1 MEPKREELQRMYLEA
16 ENYRRQLEGISA
28 QIQVLDAAM
37 AETEA
42 AIKALDSLKEAKK
55 GDEILVPIGSGS
67 FIKGE
72 IKDKE
77 SVIIGIGAGISVEK
91 KVSEAKKI
99 LDKRQKD
106 MQGAMEKM
114 RNGATEAN
122 KKLME
127 ISSKSEEII
136 REIQAGEQKG

>member
-1 MEPKREELQRMYLEA
+1 MEPQREELQRMYFEA
-16 ENYRRQLEGISA
+16 ENYKRQLEGISA
-28 QIQVLDAAM
+28 QIQVLEAAM

-42 AIKALDSLKEAKK
+42 AINALDSLREAKK

-91 KVSEAKKI
+91 KVGDAKKI

-114 RNGATEAN
+114 RNGATQAN

-127 ISSKSEEII
+127 LNSKSEAII

>member
-1 MEPKREELQRMYLEA
+1 MEPKREELQGLYFEA
-16 ENYRRQLEGISA
+16 ENHRRQLESMSA
-28 QIQVLDAAM
+28 QIQVLEAAM

-42 AIKALDSLKEAKK
+42 AIRALDSLKEAKK

-67 FIKGE
+67 FIKGQ

-77 SVIIGIGAGISVEK
+77 NVIIGIGAGISVEK

-99 LDKRQKD
+99 LKEREKD
-106 MQGAMEKM
+106 VKDTLEKL
-114 RNGATEAN
+114 RSGATEAN

-127 ISSKSEEII
+127 LNSKSEEII

>member
-1 MEPKREELQRMYLEA
+1 MEPQREELQRMYFEA
-16 ENYRRQLEGISA
+16 ENYKRQLEGISA
-28 QIQVLDAAM
+28 QIQVLEAAM

-42 AIKALDSLKEAKK
+42 AIKALDSLREAKK

-99 LDKRQKD
+99 LEAREKD
-106 MQGAMEKM
+106 MKDTLEKL
-114 RNGATEAN
+114 RNGATQAN

-127 ISSKSEEII
+127 LSSKSEGIMQ
-136 REIQAGEQKG
+136 EIQAGEQKG

>member
-1 MEPKREELQRMYLEA
+1 MEPKREELQGLYFEA
-16 ENYRRQLEGISA
+16 ENNRRQLESISA
-28 QIQVLDAAM
+28 QIQVLEVAM
-37 AETEA
+37 AETES
-42 AIKALDSLKEAKK
+42 AIKALDSLKEAKA

-77 SVIIGIGAGISVEK
+77 NVIIGIGAGISVEK
-91 KVSEAKKI
+91 KVSETKKI
-99 LDKRQKD
+99 LEKREKD
-106 MQGAMEKM
+106 MQEAMEKL
-114 RNGATEAN
+114 RSGATEAN

>member
-1 MEPKREELQRMYLEA
+1 MEPQREELQRMYFEA
-16 ENYRRQLEGISA
+16 ENYKRQLEGISA
-28 QIQVLDAAM
+28 QIQVLEAAM

-42 AIKALDSLKEAKK
+42 AIKALDSLREAKK

-127 ISSKSEEII
+127 LSSKSEGIMQ
-136 REIQAGEQKG
+136 EIQAGEQKG

>member
-1 MEPKREELQRMYLEA
+1 MKPQREELQRMYFEA
-16 ENYRRQLEGISA
+16 ENYKRQLEGISA

-42 AIKALDSLKEAKK
+42 AIKALGSLKEAKK

-67 FIKGE
+67 FIKGG

-106 MQGAMEKM
+106 MQVAMEKM

-127 ISSKSEEII
+127 ISSKSEGIM

>member
-1 MEPKREELQRMYLEA
+1 MYLEA

-28 QIQVLDAAM
+28 QIQVLEAAM

-42 AIKALDSLKEAKK
+42 AIKALDSLKEANK

-127 ISSKSEEII
+127 LNSKSEGII

>member
-1 MEPKREELQRMYLEA
+1 
-16 ENYRRQLEGISA
+16 
-28 QIQVLDAAM
+28 M

-42 AIKALDSLKEAKK
+42 AIRALDSLKEAKK

-67 FIKGE
+67 FIKGQ

-77 SVIIGIGAGISVEK
+77 NVIIGIGAGISVEK

-99 LDKRQKD
+99 LKEREKD
-106 MQGAMEKM
+106 VKDTLEKL
-114 RNGATEAN
+114 RSGATEAN

-127 ISSKSEEII
+127 LNSKSEEII

>member
-1 MEPKREELQRMYLEA
+1 MEPKREELQGLYFEA
-16 ENYRRQLEGISA
+16 ENHRRQLESISA
-28 QIQVLDAAM
+28 QIQVLEMAM
-37 AETEA
+37 AETES

-67 FIKGE
+67 FIKGQ

-77 SVIIGIGAGISVEK
+77 NVIIGIGARISVEK
-91 KVSEAKKI
+91 KVSETKKI
-99 LDKRQKD
+99 LKEREKD
-106 MQGAMEKM
+106 VKDTLEKL
-114 RNGATEAN
+114 RSGATEAN

-127 ISSKSEEII
+127 LNSKSEEII

>member
-1 MEPKREELQRMYLEA
+1 
-16 ENYRRQLEGISA
+16 
-28 QIQVLDAAM
+28 
-37 AETEA
+37 
-42 AIKALDSLKEAKK
+42 
-55 GDEILVPIGSGS
+55 
-67 FIKGE
+67 
-72 IKDKE
+72 
-77 SVIIGIGAGISVEK
+77 VIIGIGAGISVEK

-127 ISSKSEEII
+127 LSSKSEGIMQ
-136 REIQAGEQKG
+136 EIQAGEQKG